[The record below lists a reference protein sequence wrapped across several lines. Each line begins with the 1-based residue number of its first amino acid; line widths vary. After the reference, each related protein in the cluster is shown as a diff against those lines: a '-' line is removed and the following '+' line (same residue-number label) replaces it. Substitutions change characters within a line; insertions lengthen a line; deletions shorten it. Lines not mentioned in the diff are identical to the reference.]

1 MIIHIK
7 HQGSLNV
14 VIQINVNVKIVGC
27 SLFGHRV
34 IISITWQRS
43 TGRCYIPNIK
53 AVHIEVSDKIC
64 LCFPYISLCRA
75 YDP

>member
-7 HQGSLNV
+7 YQGSLHV
-14 VIQINVNVKIVGC
+14 VFQINANVKIVGC

-53 AVHIEVSDKIC
+53 ALHVEVSDKIC
-64 LCFPYISLCRA
+64 VYVFPT
-75 YDP
+75 

>member
-7 HQGSLNV
+7 YQGSLHAV
-14 VIQINVNVKIVGC
+14 VQINANVTIVGC
-27 SLFGHRV
+27 DLFGHRV

-53 AVHIEVSDKIC
+53 ALHLEASDKIC
-64 LCFPYISLCRA
+64 VYVFPT
-75 YDP
+75 